1 MYLLYTLLF
10 NRYNSMFIYSLI
22 VYILYILIYILYPT
36 CPCLSIAD
44 VPSDVSSRQLASAY
58 LLTHPNLG
66 TIYHKN
72 QYGLD
77 RVLGGIVVH

>member
-22 VYILYILIYILYPT
+22 VNILYILIYIYILYPT
-36 CPCLSIAD
+36 CPCLSRVD

-66 TIYHKN
+66 TICHKN
-72 QYGLD
+72 Q
-77 RVLGGIVVH
+77 